1 MPNLPIIAWP
11 RHTYES
17 YEDLRRLVT
26 LAALPTCYVDEIDP
40 ASTNVYIIPI
50 QNSDMDAV
58 GDKWK
63 GATARI
69 IRWLFEW
76 FHYPDIPGVGET
88 WCSDPWWS
96 GQIGARY
103 VPLGSDKRLRVT
115 REKVAPE
122 YDCAYLAYMIPR
134 REQVR
139 HDLLERGVSLSPT
152 SAWGNERDAILNRS
166 RAYLQVHQ
174 HPDMPRL
181 TPTIAPLRVV
191 VAAAYS
197 LPYIT
202 EAVESRGILHHAI
215 MTCAYPFLAQF
226 VRNWTKEPSTQLID
240 IGASLHGMLCRDH
253 TFEDEIFRAL

>member
-1 MPNLPIIAWP
+1 MTNLPIIAWP

-26 LAALPTCYVDEIDP
+26 LADFPTCYVDEIDP
-40 ASTNVYIIPI
+40 GTQNTYIIPI

-58 GDKWK
+58 GDKWR
-63 GATARI
+63 GASARI

-76 FHYPDIPGVGET
+76 FHYPDVPGVSET

-96 GQIGARY
+96 EQINARY
-103 VPLGSDKRLRVT
+103 VPLGSDKRLRET
-115 REKVAPE
+115 REKAAPE
-122 YDCAYLAYMIPR
+122 YDCAYLGYMIPR
-134 REQVR
+134 REQIR
-139 HDLLERGVSLSPT
+139 HELLEKGVSLSPT
-152 SAWGNERDAILNRS
+152 SAWGSERDHILNRS

-174 HPDMPRL
+174 HPNAGYP

-202 EAVESRGILHHAI
+202 EAVEARGILYHTI

-226 VRNWTKEPSTQLID
+226 VRNWTKEPSTQLAD
-240 IGASLHGMLCRDH
+240 LGASLHGVLCRDH
-253 TFEDEIFRAL
+253 KFDQEVLNSL